1 MEIDEAS
8 NAIMVKR
15 GKNGSDM
22 MDMDMEGPQMFY
34 QCENEYG
41 QQWVL
46 IQIILYKFINKNFK
60 FWNK

>member
-22 MDMDMEGPQMFY
+22 MDMDMEGPQIFY

-41 QQWVL
+41 QQWSLVQSYYISL
-46 IQIILYKFINKNFK
+46 
-60 FWNK
+60 